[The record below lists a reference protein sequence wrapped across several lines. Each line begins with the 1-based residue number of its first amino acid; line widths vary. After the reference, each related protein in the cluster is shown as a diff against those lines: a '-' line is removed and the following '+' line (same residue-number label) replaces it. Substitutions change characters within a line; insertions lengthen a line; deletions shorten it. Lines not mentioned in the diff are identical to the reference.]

1 MQVVVNTTREA
12 SFVSVTTYDVLAG
25 TQRERSIMA
34 ESLFLNLVAV
44 RTNWLFVLI
53 HGKPFKHN
61 KKMR

>member
-1 MQVVVNTTREA
+1 
-12 SFVSVTTYDVLAG
+12 
-25 TQRERSIMA
+25 MA
-34 ESLFLNLVAV
+34 ESLLLTLVAV